1 MAKKNMDILLG
12 NILGK
17 AAIHPQD
24 RFDKSPV
31 NPQEQQISAPSPQT
45 ESDSPNDE
53 PWRHFSFICS
63 KELVDKVQSIARKEG
78 FTIRSFMEYVMK
90 QGVKLMSRN
99 MVRSRK
105 SGLKP
110 SGKSCRMC
118 GRVAM
123 YT

>member
-24 RFDKSPV
+24 RFDKSPGTS
-31 NPQEQQISAPSPQT
+31 QEKQFSSASSQI

-53 PWRHFSFICS
+53 PWRHFSCICS

-78 FTIRSFMEYVMK
+78 FTIRSFMEYDMK
-90 QGVKLMSRN
+90 QGVEAYESKY
-99 MVRSRK
+99 
-105 SGLKP
+105 
-110 SGKSCRMC
+110 GKVKKIRTKTIREVM
-118 GRVAM
+118 
-123 YT
+123 

>member
-1 MAKKNMDILLG
+1 MEKKNMDILLG

-24 RFDKSPV
+24 RFDKSPE
-31 NPQEQQISAPSPQT
+31 NPQEQQISAPNHPQVT
-45 ESDSPNDE
+45 RSAFDE

-90 QGVKLMSRN
+90 QGVEAYESKY
-99 MVRSRK
+99 
-105 SGLKP
+105 
-110 SGKSCRMC
+110 GKVKKIRTKTIREVM
-118 GRVAM
+118 
-123 YT
+123 

>member
-24 RFDKSPV
+24 RFDKSPGDSKEERNEV
-31 NPQEQQISAPSPQT
+31 KSPQT
-45 ESDSPNDE
+45 ESD
-53 PWRHFSFICS
+53 FSFICS

-90 QGVKLMSRN
+90 QGVEAYESKY
-99 MVRSRK
+99 
-105 SGLKP
+105 
-110 SGKSCRMC
+110 GKVKKIRTKTIREVM
-118 GRVAM
+118 
-123 YT
+123 

>member
-24 RFDKSPV
+24 RFDKSPGDSKEERNEV
-31 NPQEQQISAPSPQT
+31 KSPQT

-78 FTIRSFMEYVMK
+78 FTIRSFME
-90 QGVKLMSRN
+90 
-99 MVRSRK
+99 
-105 SGLKP
+105 
-110 SGKSCRMC
+110 
-118 GRVAM
+118 
-123 YT
+123 

>member
-1 MAKKNMDILLG
+1 MEDILLG

-24 RFDKSPV
+24 RFDKSPGCSQEKQ
-31 NPQEQQISAPSPQT
+31 NPAPSPQT

-63 KELVDKVQSIARKEG
+63 KELVDKVQTIARKEG

-90 QGVKLMSRN
+90 QGVEAYESKY
-99 MVRSRK
+99 
-105 SGLKP
+105 
-110 SGKSCRMC
+110 GKVKKIRTKTIREVM
-118 GRVAM
+118 
-123 YT
+123 

>member
-24 RFDKSPV
+24 RFGKSPW
-31 NPQEQQISAPSPQT
+31 NPQEQQPPSPNSQT

-90 QGVKLMSRN
+90 QGVEAYESKYGKVKKIRT
-99 MVRSRK
+99 K
-105 SGLKP
+105 SI
-110 SGKSCRMC
+110 REVM
-118 GRVAM
+118 
-123 YT
+123 

>member
-24 RFDKSPV
+24 RFDKSPG
-31 NPQEQQISAPSPQT
+31 
-45 ESDSPNDE
+45 
-53 PWRHFSFICS
+53 CS

-90 QGVKLMSRN
+90 QGVEAYESKY
-99 MVRSRK
+99 
-105 SGLKP
+105 
-110 SGKSCRMC
+110 GKVKKIRTKTIREVM
-118 GRVAM
+118 
-123 YT
+123 

>member
-24 RFDKSPV
+24 RFDKSPE
-31 NPQEQQISAPSPQT
+31 NPLEQQISAPNPQS
-45 ESDSPNDE
+45 ENDSPNDE

-90 QGVKLMSRN
+90 QGVEAYESKYGKVKKIRT
-99 MVRSRK
+99 K
-105 SGLKP
+105 SI
-110 SGKSCRMC
+110 REVM
-118 GRVAM
+118 
-123 YT
+123 